1 MCIRDSCYDGKTV
14 FNLLRNKKKDEGFS
28 IFKNDRKIF
37 ELTKTYDETGFPD
50 DELSLGYGI
59 NVYQETINKV
69 FREYLVNFEYL
80 VRVMEDYGFVLITNE
95 ESLQMKLPEPT
106 GMFMTLYDEMEKEIK
121 IDKRKQADYKD
132 AMFMSPEEKRIS
144 FMNRYFVFK
153 KVRNVDAKKMESL
166 LKKQSQLSEEYEVQS
181 LQEKDEKEKD
191 EKEKITE
198 KDENKTADEVV
209 KKPKIK
215 KTKKKLLINEE

>member
-1 MCIRDSCYDGKTV
+1 M
-14 FNLLRNKKKDEGFS
+14 
-28 IFKNDRKIF
+28 
-37 ELTKTYDETGFPD
+37 TKTYDQTGFPD

-69 FREYLVNFEYL
+69 FREYLVNFEYFT
-80 VRVMEDYGFVLITNE
+80 RVMEDYGFVLITQE
-95 ESLQMKLPEPT
+95 ECVQMKLPEPT
-106 GMFMTLYDEMEKEIK
+106 GMFRTLYDEMEKEIK
-121 IDKRKQADYKD
+121 IDKRKQSDYKD
-132 AMFMSPEEKRIS
+132 AVFMSPEEKRIS